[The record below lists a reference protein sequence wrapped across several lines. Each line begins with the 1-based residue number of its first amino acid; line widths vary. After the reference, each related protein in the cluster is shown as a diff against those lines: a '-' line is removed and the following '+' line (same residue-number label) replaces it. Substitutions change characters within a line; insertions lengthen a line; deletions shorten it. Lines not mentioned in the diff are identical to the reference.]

1 MKQVQAAIGRRLKEE
16 YDSVQPLPD
25 RLSDLLRKIEEA
37 TKHWRPV
44 PTRLKAFF
52 RPITRNLRSRWEKP
66 SSTRTAKSL
75 VELRCGVSV
84 MMGHPMTTSKADEY
98 RARALE
104 CEQRAEQTHDAFI
117 KAQLIGIA
125 EKWRTMAAH
134 DERYGR

>member
-1 MKQVQAAIGRRLKEE
+1 MAPRSNEVKG
-16 YDSVQPLPD
+16 
-25 RLSDLLRKIEEA
+25 
-37 TKHWRPV
+37 
-44 PTRLKAFF
+44 FF
-52 RPITRNLRSRWEKP
+52 PPITRNLRSRWEKP

>member
-37 TKHWRPV
+37 TKQWRPV

-75 VELRCGVSV
+75 VELRCAVGV
-84 MMGHPMTTSKADEY
+84 MTGHPMTSKADEY
-98 RARALE
+98 RAKALE

>member
-1 MKQVQAAIGRRLKEE
+1 
-16 YDSVQPLPD
+16 
-25 RLSDLLRKIEEA
+25 
-37 TKHWRPV
+37 
-44 PTRLKAFF
+44 
-52 RPITRNLRSRWEKP
+52 
-66 SSTRTAKSL
+66 
-75 VELRCGVSV
+75 